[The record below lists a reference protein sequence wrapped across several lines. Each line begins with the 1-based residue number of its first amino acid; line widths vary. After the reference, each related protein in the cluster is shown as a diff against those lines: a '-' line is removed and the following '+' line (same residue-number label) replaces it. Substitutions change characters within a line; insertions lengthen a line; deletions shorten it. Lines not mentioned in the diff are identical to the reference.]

1 MTLFKKSI
9 NCNQV
14 ILEALLKAK
23 DALSV
28 DAQNHIISFL
38 NSQKCVSG
46 GFIDRA
52 GKSDLYYSVF
62 GYTLALVF
70 DLKLNVVEERKYL
83 DQFEQKNLDFVHSV
97 CLVRA
102 YYLLHLIALKQK
114 TGFSASKYLVFNF
127 AKGLILGELSKKT
140 MDNCSAVLWELES
153 YIAKD
158 EGYNHN
164 AKNEEQSTVYANY
177 LMWTL
182 YQDLQIE
189 EDTIEEIQNANK
201 SLILD
206 NGSYANESNS
216 SDGVTSATAAGMIIN
231 SDSEKSKDWLLQMRS
246 KRGGFMAGKDVPVS
260 DLLSTSTALLSLK
273 MSGENMDLFAE
284 NSLNFINLHWDE
296 SGGFFGSIADMSCDV
311 EYTYYALLGLGVLS

>member
-1 MTLFKKSI
+1 MTLSKKSI

-23 DALSV
+23 EVLSE

-38 NSQKCVSG
+38 NSQKCESG
-46 GFIDRA
+46 GFIDKA

-62 GYTLALVF
+62 GYTLALVL
-70 DLKLNVVEERKYL
+70 DLKLDIASEKKYL
-83 DQFEQKNLDFVHSV
+83 KQFEQKNLDFVHSV

-102 YYLLHLIALKQK
+102 FYLLHLIDLKQK
-114 TGFSASKYLVFNF
+114 TGFKAAKYLSFGF
-127 AKGLILGELSKKT
+127 AKGLIVSKLVKKT
-140 MDNCSAVLWELES
+140 MGDCSEVLWELES
-153 YIAKD
+153 YITKD

-164 AKNEEQSTVYANY
+164 AKGEEQSTVYANY

-189 EDTIEEIQNANK
+189 EDSIEEIQNANR
-201 SLILD
+201 SLILN

-216 SDGVTSATAAGMIIN
+216 SDGVTSATAAGMIMN
-231 SDSEKSKDWLLQMRS
+231 LSHGKSKDWLLQMRS
-246 KRGGFMAGKDVPVS
+246 NRGGFIAAEGVPVS
-260 DLLSTSTALLSLK
+260 DLLSTATALLALK
-273 MSGENMDLFAE
+273 LSGENME
-284 NSLNFINLHWDE
+284 SYQEKSLNFINLHWDE
-296 SGGFFGSIADMSCDV
+296 SGGFFGSIADMACDV